1 MSVFSLFLGLGLK
14 VQPSRA
20 WQLQRNAVPLVSQQ
34 YWDVDVVTRVII
46 RATILMTAYNLIIP
60 LTILIIA
67 YYPTQDTHNTLTKP
81 HTPLIEPL

>member
-46 RATILMTAYNLIIP
+46 
-60 LTILIIA
+60 
-67 YYPTQDTHNTLTKP
+67 
-81 HTPLIEPL
+81 